1 MFLYT
6 LVMLL
11 KNRLVGACLL
21 LSAIMLVSC
30 QQGKSGKRPSEIVVA
45 VADGN
50 DIRGDSFLKEYVAF
64 KKRTKIPELED
75 KKLENRLRE
84 GIINRMIDS
93 LLLYEE
99 AKKSGIIVSPERRD
113 ETAARLIKGVSP
125 ARLGTILK
133 QGEQTYEEWK
143 KGLLKNLMVEELI
156 RIKITPMVKIPEE
169 EIKDH
174 YQRQVDKFNIPA
186 SIHALHIVL
195 PSLSEADEI
204 RNELLSRADFSEL
217 ARKYSKSPDAD
228 DGGDLGIF
236 ARGHMPK
243 EFDDVLFKLKI
254 SEISKVVES
263 PYGFHI
269 FKVVEKFKPRKMK
282 YLEAR
287 KKIFDDM
294 FNEQLERKFA
304 QWMLEVRE
312 KAKVVVYYDRLYRL

>member
-6 LVMLL
+6 LVMLPKSFL
-11 KNRLVGACLL
+11 IAAWLILPAIISACK
-21 LSAIMLVSC
+21 
-30 QQGKSGKRPSEIVVA
+30 QGKSGQTPSETVVA
-45 VADGN
+45 LANGN
-50 DIRGDSFLKEYVAF
+50 DIRGDRFLKEYNAF

-84 GIINRMIDS
+84 GIINHMIDS
-93 LLLYEE
+93 MLLYEE
-99 AKKSGIIVSPERRD
+99 AKKSGIIVSPKMRD
-113 ETAARLIKGVSP
+113 ETAAQLTKGVSP
-125 ARLGTILK
+125 ARLGMILK
-133 QGEQTYEEWK
+133 QEEQTYDEWK
-143 KGLLKNLMVEELI
+143 EGLLKNMVIEELVRAKIAPMVE
-156 RIKITPMVKIPEE
+156 VPEE
-169 EIKDH
+169 EIKDY
-174 YQRQVDKFNIPA
+174 YQRQLDKFKIPA
-186 SIHALHIVL
+186 RIHAFHIVL

-204 RNELLSRADFSEL
+204 RNELLSRSDFSEL

-282 YLEAR
+282 YAEAR
-287 KKIFDDM
+287 EKIFDEM

-304 QWMLEVRE
+304 QWMLEIRE
-312 KAKVVVYYDRLYRL
+312 KAKVVIYYDRLYRL